1 VVLFG
6 LNWPTINIA
15 KKITL
20 RTAGLV
26 GGLFGFGCRLGKFR
40 FPVRSSCFF
49 CLPFGLGWI
58 FFAPHFER
66 TRGQSKHASKAKK
79 TAEQKKDLDLF
90 PCFSMFLSIQIKHA
104 MNWLLYFL
112 SRATS

>member
-1 VVLFG
+1 LGLVADSANFIFLFG
-6 LNWPTINIA
+6 L
-15 KKITL
+15 
-20 RTAGLV
+20 LV
-26 GGLFGFGCRLGKFR
+26 
-40 FPVRSSCFF
+40 FF